1 MNHHPLNTRAR
12 SVLLA
17 LLMAASF
24 GAQAD
29 PKLLKKVP
37 PEFPEEASRR
47 NVTDGTL
54 KARLSIDAQG
64 SVTAVDILEAVPAKA
79 KVFNASAVAAL
90 GKWKYEGSGKA
101 ETVEL
106 KLVFSQE

>member
-1 MNHHPLNTRAR
+1 MNRSPLAHLAR
-12 SVLLA
+12 PALLA
-17 LLMAASF
+17 LLLAASF

-54 KARLSIDAQG
+54 KARLSIDPQG

-79 KVFNASAVAAL
+79 KVFTAAATTAL
-90 GKWKYEGSGKA
+90 GKWKYEGSGKP